1 MLCKYLVPDFCRRQ
15 VTPFPK
21 GPGTQTGCKF
31 GSNGFL
37 QRDLGPKWMGSCT
50 LRTLPSGA
58 CGEPAGLIENM
69 CKTKTP
75 NHKTLNPR
83 PTRLSS
89 ENTRKADTDYVAEV
103 ALLRAE
109 DHLNQ
114 TAEKDDQWY
123 LLGGPPTQ

>member
-1 MLCKYLVPDFCRRQ
+1 
-15 VTPFPK
+15 
-21 GPGTQTGCKF
+21 
-31 GSNGFL
+31 
-37 QRDLGPKWMGSCT
+37 MGSCT
-50 LRTLPSGA
+50 LRTLSSGA
-58 CGEPAGLIENM
+58 CGETVAEPQEVELRGQRLPLIGLITPATAAEVRILAGLIENM

-114 TAEKDDQWY
+114 TRS
-123 LLGGPPTQ
+123 